1 MVQSHERRSISV
13 VTPVY
18 NGEASVGEL
27 CRRLLEVLPRIAAQY
42 EIILVNDG
50 SRDRSWE
57 TISELCSRSPSV
69 RGLNLIRN
77 YGQHN
82 ALLCGIRAAKYDL
95 VVTMDDDL
103 QHPPEEIPQLLAE
116 LARGEADVVYGRPER
131 EQHGFWR
138 NLASRA
144 TKLAME
150 QMIGATNARDI
161 SSFRAFRTHL
171 REGFANF
178 QSPFVS
184 IDVLLTWSTARTTA
198 IDVRRDARKIG
209 KSNYTTWK
217 LVVGTM
223 NVVTAFSTLPLRLAT
238 LLGFFIALLGSGI
251 LVFVL
256 GNYVLR
262 GSVPGFPFL
271 ACMITIFAGAQLLA
285 LGVIG
290 EYLGRMFMRSMGRP
304 IYAVKEAIG
313 SQPVAATTETH
324 STNESS

>member
-1 MVQSHERRSISV
+1 MVQSQERRSISV

-18 NGEASVGEL
+18 NGEASIGEL
-27 CRRLLEVLPRIAAQY
+27 CRRLAEVLPRISAQY

-57 TISELCSRSPSV
+57 VISELCLRSREV
-69 RGLNLIRN
+69 RGLNLMRN

-82 ALLCGIRAAKYDL
+82 ALLCGIRAARHEI

-103 QHPPEEIPQLLAE
+103 QHPPEEIPQLLAG
-116 LARGEADVVYGRPER
+116 LAQGQVDVVYGRPER

-150 QMIGATNARDI
+150 QMIGASNARDI

-217 LVVGTM
+217 LVVGTI
-223 NVVTAFSTLPLRLAT
+223 NVVTAFSTVPLRLAT
-238 LLGFFIALLGSGI
+238 LLGFFMALLGSGI

-256 GNYVLR
+256 GNDVLH

-271 ACMITIFAGAQLLA
+271 ACIITIFAGAQLLA

-290 EYLGRMFMRSMGRP
+290 EYLSRMFMRSMGSP

-313 SQPVAATTETH
+313 SQPVSATTETH

>member
-1 MVQSHERRSISV
+1 MVQSHERSISV

-27 CRRLLEVLPRIAAQY
+27 CRRLLEVLPRISAQH

-50 SRDRSWE
+50 SRDRSWKV
-57 TISELCSRSPSV
+57 ISDLSSRSPSV
-69 RGLNLIRN
+69 RGLNLMRN

-82 ALLCGIRAAKYDL
+82 ALLCGIRAARHEI

-116 LARGEADVVYGRPER
+116 LMRGEAHVVYGRPER

-184 IDVLLTWSTARTTA
+184 VDVLLTWSTVRTTA

>member
-18 NGEASVGEL
+18 NGEASVVEL
-27 CRRLLEVLPRIAAQY
+27 CRRLEEVLPRISAQH

-57 TISELCSRSPSV
+57 TISELCSRSPMI
-69 RGLNLIRN
+69 RGLNLMRN

-82 ALLCGIRAAKYDL
+82 ALLCGIREARHEI

-103 QHPPEEIPQLLAE
+103 QHPPEAIPQLLAE

-184 IDVLLTWSTARTTA
+184 VDVLLTWATARTRA
-198 IDVRRDARKIG
+198 IDVRCDARKIG

-238 LLGFFIALLGSGI
+238 LLGFFMALLGSGI

-262 GSVPGFPFL
+262 GSVPGFAFL
-271 ACMITIFAGAQLLA
+271 ACIITIFAGAQLLA

-290 EYLGRMFMRSMGRP
+290 EYLSRMFMRSMGRP

>member
-1 MVQSHERRSISV
+1 MVQSHAQRSISV

-57 TISELCSRSPSV
+57 TISELSTRSPSV
-69 RGLNLIRN
+69 RGLNLMRN

-103 QHPPEEIPQLLAE
+103 QHPPEEIPRLLAE

-184 IDVLLTWSTARTTA
+184 VDVLLTWSTARTTA

-238 LLGFFIALLGSGI
+238 LLGFFMALLGSGI

-262 GSVPGFPFL
+262 GSVPGFPFV
-271 ACMITIFAGAQLLA
+271 ACIITIFAGAQLLA

-304 IYAVKEAIG
+304 VYAVKEAIG

-324 STNESS
+324 STNESP

>member
-1 MVQSHERRSISV
+1 V
-13 VTPVY
+13 
-18 NGEASVGEL
+18 
-27 CRRLLEVLPRIAAQY
+27 
-42 EIILVNDG
+42 
-50 SRDRSWE
+50 
-57 TISELCSRSPSV
+57 V
-69 RGLNLIRN
+69 RGLNLMRN

-238 LLGFFIALLGSGI
+238 LLGFFMALLGSGI

-262 GSVPGFPFL
+262 GSVPGFPFV
-271 ACMITIFAGAQLLA
+271 ACIITIFAGAQLLA

>member
-1 MVQSHERRSISV
+1 MVQSHAQRSISV

-57 TISELCSRSPSV
+57 TISELSTRSPSV
-69 RGLNLIRN
+69 RGLNLMRN

-103 QHPPEEIPQLLAE
+103 QHPPEEIPRLLAE

-184 IDVLLTWSTARTTA
+184 VDVLLTWSTVRTTA
-198 IDVRRDARKIG
+198 IAVRRDARKIG

-223 NVVTAFSTLPLRLAT
+223 NVLTAFSTLPLRLAT
-238 LLGFFIALLGSGI
+238 LLGFFMALLGSGI

-271 ACMITIFAGAQLLA
+271 ACIVTIFAGAQLLA

-324 STNESS
+324 PTNESS

>member
-1 MVQSHERRSISV
+1 
-13 VTPVY
+13 
-18 NGEASVGEL
+18 
-27 CRRLLEVLPRIAAQY
+27 
-42 EIILVNDG
+42 
-50 SRDRSWE
+50 
-57 TISELCSRSPSV
+57 
-69 RGLNLIRN
+69 
-77 YGQHN
+77 
-82 ALLCGIRAAKYDL
+82 
-95 VVTMDDDL
+95 
-103 QHPPEEIPQLLAE
+103 
-116 LARGEADVVYGRPER
+116 
-131 EQHGFWR
+131 
-138 NLASRA
+138 
-144 TKLAME
+144 ME

-161 SSFRAFRTHL
+161 SSFRAFRTDL

-184 IDVLLTWSTARTTA
+184 IDVLLTWSTVRTTA

-217 LVVGTM
+217 LVMGTM

-238 LLGFFIALLGSGI
+238 LLGFFMALLGSGI
-251 LVFVL
+251 LVFVF

-271 ACMITIFAGAQLLA
+271 ACIVTIFAGAQLLA

>member
-1 MVQSHERRSISV
+1 MIESHKRHSISV

-18 NGEASVGEL
+18 NGEASIGEL
-27 CRRLLEVLPRIAAQY
+27 CRRLAEVLPRISAQH

-69 RGLNLIRN
+69 RGLNLMRN

-82 ALLCGIRAAKYDL
+82 ALLCGIRAARHEI

-144 TKLAME
+144 TKLGME

-171 REGFANF
+171 RDGFANF

-217 LVVGTM
+217 LVMGTV
-223 NVVTAFSTLPLRLAT
+223 NVVTAFSTVPLRLAT
-238 LLGFFIALLGSGI
+238 LLGFFMALLGSGI

-256 GNYVLR
+256 GNDFLH

-271 ACMITIFAGAQLLA
+271 ACIITIFAGAQLLA

-290 EYLGRMFMRSMGRP
+290 EYLGRMFMRSMGTP

-313 SQPVAATTETH
+313 SQPEPATTETH